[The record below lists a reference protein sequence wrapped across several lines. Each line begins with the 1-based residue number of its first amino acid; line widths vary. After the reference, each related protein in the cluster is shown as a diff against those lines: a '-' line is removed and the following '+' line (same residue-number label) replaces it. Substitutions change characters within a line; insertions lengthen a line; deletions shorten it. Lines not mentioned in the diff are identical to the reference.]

1 MPPPWWHPLPRL
13 IQTLSALGN
22 LCLCKQ
28 YCPWRLPSW
37 LQRPPSRAGAPKVS
51 LLLPRKP
58 SPKAPGLKCTGQRLC
73 LRDLPTVSNLGLLAI
88 VVGNEAHIYPKWD
101 QTQVGKKS
109 ISVAPAKYW
118 NFRGP
123 MLQQESRDPG
133 SGGLCSTGSA
143 WVGICRAAAVPPSLE
158 TPCTAGE
165 PTPCYEPL
173 LKRRQRAK
181 KTT

>member
-1 MPPPWWHPLPRL
+1 MYFSKAGKRDSLSVLSVQRIGDRAGNEKKGASWPLATPMVAPTS
-13 IQTLSALGN
+13 QALSALGN

-73 LRDLPTVSNLGLLAI
+73 LRDLPTVSNLGLVAV
-88 VVGNEAHIYPKWD
+88 VVGNEAHIYSEWE

-123 MLQQESRDPG
+123 MLQRR
-133 SGGLCSTGSA
+133 
-143 WVGICRAAAVPPSLE
+143 VGILAQEGCA
-158 TPCTAGE
+158 
-165 PTPCYEPL
+165 PL
-173 LKRRQRAK
+173 VLHG
-181 KTT
+181 